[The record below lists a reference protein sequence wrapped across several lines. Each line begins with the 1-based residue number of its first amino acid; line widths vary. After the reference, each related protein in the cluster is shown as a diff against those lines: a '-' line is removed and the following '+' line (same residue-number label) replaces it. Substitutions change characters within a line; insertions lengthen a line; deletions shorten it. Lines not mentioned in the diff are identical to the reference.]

1 MIGVKIGAAVAVV
14 CAPVMIF
21 VIILGLVLFQ
31 AAGVQSQPDG
41 QGGGLLTGSVPGDYA
56 PYVSQA
62 GTRCPEITPALIA
75 AQLGHESSF
84 NPRAVSQVG
93 AEGIAQFMPT
103 TWRIWGKDY
112 SGDGVA
118 DIWNAQ
124 DAIGSQADYMCG
136 LVSMIKA
143 WINQGKVS
151 GDVVQLALASYNAG
165 PAWVLQDGG
174 MPPDQE
180 TRLYVST
187 IIAATKQFNAPEQ
200 ETGSKAVETAIAAA
214 EAQDHARYVF
224 GADGPNAWDCSSLVQ
239 HAWQAAGVQL
249 PRTTFEQVK
258 SPLLQQV
265 PWQDRRRGDLIY
277 FHIDGGAL
285 PDHVGMALSDHL
297 MIHASHPHPNPED
310 DIVEADYTTSYYR
323 EADPI
328 VMRVVTQ

>member
-1 MIGVKIGAAVAVV
+1 MMGVKIGAAVAVV
-14 CAPVMIF
+14 SVPAMMF
-21 VIILGLVLFQ
+21 VIIIGLVLFQ
-31 AAGVQSQPDG
+31 AAGAQSSPVG
-41 QGGGLLTGSVPGDYA
+41 EGGGLLAGSVPGDYA
-56 PYVSQA
+56 AYVDQA
-62 GTRCPEITPALIA
+62 GTRCPEISPALIA

-84 NPRAVSQVG
+84 NPRAVSPVG
-93 AEGIAQFMPT
+93 AEGIAQFMPS

-136 LVSMIKA
+136 LVSMIKS
-143 WINQGKVS
+143 WINQGRVS
-151 GDVVQLALASYNAG
+151 GDVVQLALAGYNAG
-165 PAWVLQDGG
+165 PDWILRDRG
-174 MPPDQE
+174 MPPDPE
-180 TRLYVST
+180 TRNYVST
-187 IIAATKQFNAPEQ
+187 IIAAMPQFIAPEQ
-200 ETGSKAVETAIAAA
+200 EAGSKQVETAIAAA

-224 GADGPNAWDCSSLVQ
+224 GADGPDAWDCSSLMQ

-285 PDHVGMALSDHL
+285 PDHVGMALSDRL
-297 MIHASHPHPNPED
+297 MIHASHPHPDPED
-310 DIVEADYTTSYYR
+310 DIVEADYTTSYYLK
-323 EADPI
+323 ADPI